1 MKKIGV
7 VVKPDARAA
16 HEVVRRL
23 VQWSSGRGLAAL
35 LDKETAD
42 LVPDLAVAQTSR
54 AELPAQVDVIV
65 VLGGDGT
72 LLSVAR
78 AVGDLGIPILGVNLG
93 GLGFLTATTLDEM
106 IPALEAFLAGRM
118 TVEDRMMLSARLHR
132 EGGLAGSFLALNDV
146 VIVKG
151 AMSRIIDLSVSVDGQ
166 SAIDYRADGLII
178 ATPTGSTAYALSANG
193 PILQPDV
200 PALALV
206 PISPHTLSNRPIAV
220 SDACTVEV
228 TLKHGADARLQ
239 CDGQPQLDLVE
250 GDRIAARRS
259 PHVLQ
264 LVHPPGYDYYAML
277 REKLHWSETPDLR
290 ATRPAA
296 SPDRST

>member
-1 MKKIGV
+1 MLT
-7 VVKPDARAA
+7 A
-16 HEVVRRL
+16 EV
-23 VQWSSGRGLAAL
+23 
-35 LDKETAD
+35 
-42 LVPDLAVAQTSR
+42 SR
-54 AELPAQVDVIV
+54 ADRIIV
-65 VLGGDGT
+65 
-72 LLSVAR
+72 
-78 AVGDLGIPILGVNLG
+78 
-93 GLGFLTATTLDEM
+93 TAT
-106 IPALEAFLAGRM
+106 
-118 TVEDRMMLSARLHR
+118 
-132 EGGLAGSFLALNDV
+132 ALNDV
-146 VIVKG
+146 IVTKG
-151 AMSRIIDLSVSVDGQ
+151 ASGRLIELVVRIDGQ
-166 SAIDYRADGLII
+166 FVYDLRSDGVII

-277 REKLHWSETPDLR
+277 REKLHWSETPL
-290 ATRPAA
+290 
-296 SPDRST
+296 